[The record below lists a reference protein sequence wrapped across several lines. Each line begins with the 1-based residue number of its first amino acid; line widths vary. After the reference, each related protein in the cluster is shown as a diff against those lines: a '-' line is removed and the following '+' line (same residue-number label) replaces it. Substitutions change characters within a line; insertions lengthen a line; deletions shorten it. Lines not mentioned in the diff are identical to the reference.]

1 MSWTLEYLPE
11 AEKDLKA
18 LDGSQRLLVLKAIKK
33 VQQNPLP
40 AEENGYGKTLGN
52 HSRTN
57 LAEFLK
63 IKLRASGLRVV
74 YQLRRTETEMLVI
87 VIGVRADEEVYE
99 IAQFRTHCPPSSV
112 YLRYDLPCVA
122 CLVSGA
128 DRCSVSSV
136 WACVSF
142 LAWSA
147 LHLARPALP
156 PALLSR
162 SGCAGAVA
170 STSGVYGESRGVGWS
185 TPRV

>member
-40 AEENGYGKTLGN
+40 AEENGYGKALGN
-52 HSRTN
+52 HR
-57 LAEFLK
+57 

-99 IAQFRTHCPPSSV
+99 IAQKRSNQ
-112 YLRYDLPCVA
+112 YN
-122 CLVSGA
+122 
-128 DRCSVSSV
+128 
-136 WACVSF
+136 
-142 LAWSA
+142 
-147 LHLARPALP
+147 
-156 PALLSR
+156 LL
-162 SGCAGAVA
+162 G
-170 STSGVYGESRGVGWS
+170 
-185 TPRV
+185 

>member
-57 LAEFLK
+57 LAGFLK

-87 VIGVRADEEVYE
+87 VIGVRTDEEVYE
-99 IAQFRTHCPPSSV
+99 IAQKRSNQ
-112 YLRYDLPCVA
+112 YN
-122 CLVSGA
+122 
-128 DRCSVSSV
+128 
-136 WACVSF
+136 
-142 LAWSA
+142 
-147 LHLARPALP
+147 
-156 PALLSR
+156 LL
-162 SGCAGAVA
+162 G
-170 STSGVYGESRGVGWS
+170 
-185 TPRV
+185 

>member
-18 LDGSQRLLVLKAIKK
+18 LDGSQRLLVLKAIKSAAK
-33 VQQNPLP
+33 SLP

-57 LAEFLK
+57 LAGFLK

-99 IAQFRTHCPPSSV
+99 IAQKRSNQ
-112 YLRYDLPCVA
+112 YDL
-122 CLVSGA
+122 LG
-128 DRCSVSSV
+128 
-136 WACVSF
+136 
-142 LAWSA
+142 
-147 LHLARPALP
+147 
-156 PALLSR
+156 
-162 SGCAGAVA
+162 
-170 STSGVYGESRGVGWS
+170 
-185 TPRV
+185 

>member
-57 LAEFLK
+57 LAGFLK

-87 VIGVRADEEVYE
+87 GVRADEEVYE
-99 IAQFRTHCPPSSV
+99 IAQKRSNQ
-112 YLRYDLPCVA
+112 YN
-122 CLVSGA
+122 
-128 DRCSVSSV
+128 
-136 WACVSF
+136 
-142 LAWSA
+142 
-147 LHLARPALP
+147 
-156 PALLSR
+156 LL
-162 SGCAGAVA
+162 G
-170 STSGVYGESRGVGWS
+170 
-185 TPRV
+185 